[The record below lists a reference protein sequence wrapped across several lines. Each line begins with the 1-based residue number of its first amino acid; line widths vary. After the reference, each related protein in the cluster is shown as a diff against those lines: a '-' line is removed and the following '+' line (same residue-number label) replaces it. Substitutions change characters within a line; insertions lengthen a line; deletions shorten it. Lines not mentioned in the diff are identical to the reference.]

1 MHVVIIMLIL
11 SCTQS
16 PQPGRGVGVGVAS
29 VGAHALQIKSHTF
42 SSCRLFLNCLKRP
55 HKPLISLCEPP
66 MGKCGYDPVV
76 GLVSQVSKLVSQFTF
91 FRKRLVTLMS
101 IVILH
106 VDINKDHVNLPNYDA
121 RWHKSCT
128 WKAEKHQKLIAVW
141 PVWNDWLQI
150 HVLYMIIKTLFLW
163 NEKKG
168 RTTLNYN
175 CDVKAKRNLRYLLM
189 AEK

>member
-1 MHVVIIMLIL
+1 MALQSKPLGYGTVRRATATDSKLNITIVHVVIIMLIL

-101 IVILH
+101 I
-106 VDINKDHVNLPNYDA
+106 Y
-121 RWHKSCT
+121 
-128 WKAEKHQKLIAVW
+128 
-141 PVWNDWLQI
+141 
-150 HVLYMIIKTLFLW
+150 LY
-163 NEKKG
+163 
-168 RTTLNYN
+168 YS
-175 CDVKAKRNLRYLLM
+175 YL
-189 AEK
+189 AC